1 MVRTETEALPEFL
14 LWAAEAGRV
23 QGAGGSSW
31 LKSPCS
37 RAGRRGMEKVAS
49 HPCLAGGFLLWRPG
63 WGTVLLPRSLRF
75 PSPKPLM
82 QCDYRLAPITFMK
95 PGQISQALFFAGIS
109 PFGLLCWPQQ
119 RVSSPLCHRY
129 MAQNMR
135 GLTCLTLTL
144 VTLSQYGLLH
154 PGSQPASWELLLAC
168 RRSLVSSLP
177 Q

>member
-37 RAGRRGMEKVAS
+37 RAGRRGDGEGSLSPLPCWGLPSLAAGPGNCAS
-49 HPCLAGGFLLWRPG
+49 SKILKIPLTQARPHYFYETWANQPG
-63 WGTVLLPRSLRF
+63 LILRWYF
-75 PSPKPLM
+75 SIWTPL
-82 QCDYRLAPITFMK
+82 LAPAESLVSLVS
-95 PGQISQALFFAGIS
+95 QIYGTKYERLN
-109 PFGLLCWPQQ
+109 
-119 RVSSPLCHRY
+119 V
-129 MAQNMR
+129 
-135 GLTCLTLTL
+135 CLTLTL
-144 VTLSQYGLLH
+144 VNLSQYGLLH